1 MLKPEQKSAVAGS
14 VTVQRVILLA
24 LIGGASAY
32 LAFVLWQNSEPRRNE
47 GANLPV
53 MAAGFAAMTFVASLA
68 MPPIMA
74 AQHRRAMSTA
84 QANPTTD
91 PKGGGETSWL
101 LGGLQSRAIVRAALL
116 EGGAY
121 FNIFVYQVE
130 RQPYSLAISVALL
143 LAIAVGFPFRRSTEE
158 WLEREL
164 RFQRDAEQLRT

>member
-1 MLKPEQKSAVAGS
+1 MLTPEQQSAVAGT
-14 VTVQRVILLA
+14 VTVQRIILLA
-24 LIGGASAY
+24 LVGGASAY
-32 LAFVLWQNSEPRRNE
+32 LAFVLWQNSAPWAND
-47 GANLPV
+47 GADLPL
-53 MAAGFAAMTFVASLA
+53 MAAGGAALALVAALILPQIMTTW
-68 MPPIMA
+68 
-74 AQHRRAMSTA
+74 HRQGMSHPEA
-84 QANPTTD
+84 RRMIQA
-91 PKGGGETSWL
+91 GGSNETSWL

-116 EGGAY
+116 EGAAY